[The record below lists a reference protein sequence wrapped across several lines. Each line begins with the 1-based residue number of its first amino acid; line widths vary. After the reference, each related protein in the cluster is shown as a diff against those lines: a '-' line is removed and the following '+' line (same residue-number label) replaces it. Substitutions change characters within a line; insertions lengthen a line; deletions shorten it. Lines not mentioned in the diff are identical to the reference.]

1 MNNNQSKV
9 DQKSKNQFQD
19 KVKNNLKDTIEK
31 EDLAEEFESLKA
43 DFNVWKRDPFTVKFF
58 QYLKIK
64 KEDNFN
70 RINIATV
77 NGSIL
82 LMPKEEILRFYAL
95 NEIISNIEE
104 LDHETLAEYLLDNKN
119 VKGEDDNNVY

>member
-1 MNNNQSKV
+1 MNNKQSKV

-19 KVKNNLKDTIEK
+19 KVKNNLNDTIEK
-31 EDLAEEFESLKA
+31 EDLAEELESLKA
-43 DFNVWKRDPFTVKFF
+43 DFNVWKRDPFTIKFF

-70 RINIATV
+70 SINIATV

-82 LMPKEEILRFYAL
+82 SMPKEEILRFYAL

>member
-1 MNNNQSKV
+1 MNNQSKM
-9 DQKSKNQFQD
+9 DKKSKNKFQD

-58 QYLKIK
+58 QYLTIK

-70 RINIATV
+70 RINVATIT
-77 NGSIL
+77 GSIL
-82 LMPKEEILRFYAL
+82 SMPKEEILRFYAF